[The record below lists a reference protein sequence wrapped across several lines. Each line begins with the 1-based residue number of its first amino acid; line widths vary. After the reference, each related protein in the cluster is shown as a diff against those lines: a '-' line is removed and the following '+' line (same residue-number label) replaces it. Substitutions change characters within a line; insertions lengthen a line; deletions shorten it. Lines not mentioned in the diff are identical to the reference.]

1 MAGCFCDLF
10 VYFAEQSTPKAAEKI
25 PCEKANDTVYI
36 IFDNVEQSRGWTG
49 GTLLL
54 GALFKL
60 SELTRLP
67 NLGLV
72 FISSVGLDGYQ
83 ASTLSR
89 EPLSLYFRDYND
101 SELYRI
107 LLLQRPNVDLYASFL
122 RCDSLSVADVDT
134 FKIYVFCV
142 LSRC

>member
-1 MAGCFCDLF
+1 MTSLS
-10 VYFAEQSTPKAAEKI
+10 VFAEQGTPKAAEKT
-25 PCEKANDTVYI
+25 PCANVNDTLYL

-49 GTLLL
+49 GALLL

-67 NLGLV
+67 NLGLI
-72 FISSVGLDGYQ
+72 FISNVGLDGYQ

-89 EPLSLYFRDYND
+89 EPFLLYFRDYND

-122 RCDSLSVADVDT
+122 R
-134 FKIYVFCV
+134 
-142 LSRC
+142 